1 MRFSLKKTGLFLSMI
16 LILTLLTGCSFGSLS
31 AERTEEKDLDVP
43 PAEDQNREN
52 WDKAET
58 SPLGK
63 YPELVTYT
71 LGQMKGTN
79 NSNLPDGQTYEDN
92 AYTRYLK
99 KVLNIQN
106 KNIFMESEERY
117 DEALNILV
125 KDRNLPDVFLVSD
138 RETLEELVDN
148 DLIEDLTDVYKNCAS
163 DKIKEMYESYGEE
176 LLASGTFD
184 GKLFAL
190 PETAIDD
197 GPQLLWLR
205 RDWMEQLGL
214 NEPKTLEEAFSVIR
228 AFQENRMGAEDG
240 EDPVGLVCDPGLVGT
255 ISTSYSV
262 DSVFESFGA
271 YPQQWIKNSD
281 GEVVYGSL
289 TEETKEALSYLRE
302 LYKQGILDPDF
313 ALRAQ
318 NNIRDLVVNGKCGAF
333 FGLWWAPNNP
343 LMDEYRQNQES
354 DWEPY
359 YLTADAKQRTEV
371 YSTFRDNKYVVVRK
385 GYEHPEIVMKI
396 LSVLFDYSRYKAEDA
411 DEMNS
416 YFALNVDPTARP
428 LMINVDYNEAT
439 YIVTRHIREALY
451 SPGTSKTREDLSA
464 IEVSYFDACK
474 EYLES
479 EVPSLEAWAA
489 YKSRISAVGLLVD
502 ANYHA
507 PEKKYLGDGDGEIP
521 QTLRSLEKNA
531 FIQIIMG
538 KKPVSFF
545 DSFVEDWYRKGGDSL
560 TERVR
565 AGLVNCDEE

>member
-1 MRFSLKKTGLFLSMI
+1 MRRSPRKTLLFFSAI
-16 LILTLLTGCSFGSLS
+16 LILTLLAGCSFGTGGMKKTDGDVSS
-31 AERTEEKDLDVP
+31 VKD
-43 PAEDQNREN
+43 REN
-52 WDKAET
+52 WDIAET

-79 NSNLPDGQTYEDN
+79 NSNLPEGQTYEDN

-99 KVLNIQN
+99 KTLNVQN

-125 KDRNLPDVFLVSD
+125 KDRNLPDIFLVSD
-138 RETLEELVDN
+138 RETLEELVEN
-148 DLIEDLTDVYKNCAS
+148 DLIEDLTEVYKSCAS
-163 DKIKEMYESYGEE
+163 DKIQEMYESYGKE

-197 GPQLLWLR
+197 GSQLLWLR
-205 RDWMEQLGL
+205 RDWMEQLGVK
-214 NEPKTLEEAFSVIR
+214 EPKTLAEALSVIR
-228 AFQENRMGAEDG
+228 AFQENRMGAEEG

-255 ISTSYSV
+255 VSTSYSV
-262 DSVFESFGA
+262 DSVFEMFGA
-271 YPQQWIKNSD
+271 YPQQWIKNAD
-281 GEVVYGSL
+281 GEIVYGSL
-289 TEETKEALSYLRE
+289 TEETKEALGYLRE

-333 FGLWWAPNNP
+333 FGLWWTPNNP
-343 LMDEYRQNQES
+343 LMDEYRKNKET

-359 YLTADAKQRTEV
+359 YLTADAKRTVEV
-371 YSTFRDNKYVVVRK
+371 YSTFWDSKYVVVRK

-396 LSVLFDYSRYKAEDA
+396 LSVLFDYSRYEAEDA
-411 DEMNS
+411 DEVNS

-439 YIVTRHIREALY
+439 YMVTRHIREALY
-451 SPGTSKTREDLSA
+451 SPGDAKTREDLSA
-464 IEVSYFDACK
+464 IEVSYFDACRK
-474 EYLES
+474 YLGA
-479 EVPSLEAWAA
+479 EVPSVEAWAA

-521 QTLRSLEKNA
+521 QTLRSLEKKA

-538 KKPVSFF
+538 KKPVSSF
-545 DSFVEDWYRKGGDSL
+545 DSFVEEWYRKGGDSL

-565 AGLVNCDEE
+565 KGIMICEK

>member
-1 MRFSLKKTGLFLSMI
+1 MRRSPRKTLLFFSAI
-16 LILTLLTGCSFGSLS
+16 LILTLLAGCSFGTGGMKKTDGDVSS
-31 AERTEEKDLDVP
+31 VKD
-43 PAEDQNREN
+43 REN
-52 WDKAET
+52 WDIAET

-79 NSNLPDGQTYEDN
+79 NSNLPEGQTYEDN

-99 KVLNIQN
+99 KTLNIQN
-106 KNIFMESEERY
+106 KNVFMESEERY

-125 KDRNLPDVFLVSD
+125 KDRNLPDIFLVSD
-138 RETLEELVDN
+138 RETLEELVEN
-148 DLIEDLTDVYKNCAS
+148 DLIEDLTEVYKSCAS
-163 DKIKEMYESYGEE
+163 DKIQEMYESYGKE

-197 GPQLLWLR
+197 GSQLLWLR
-205 RDWMEQLGL
+205 RDWMEQLGVK
-214 NEPKTLEEAFSVIR
+214 EPKTLDEALSVIR
-228 AFQENRMGAEDG
+228 AFQENRMGAEEG

-255 ISTSYSV
+255 VSTSYSV
-262 DSVFESFGA
+262 DSVFEMFGA
-271 YPQQWIKNSD
+271 YPQQWIKNAD
-281 GEVVYGSL
+281 GEIVYGSL
-289 TEETKEALSYLRE
+289 TEETKEALGYLRE

-333 FGLWWAPNNP
+333 FGLWWTPNNP
-343 LMDEYRQNQES
+343 LMDEYRKNKET

-359 YLTADAKQRTEV
+359 YLTADAKRTVEV
-371 YSTFRDNKYVVVRK
+371 YSTFWDSKYVVVRK

-396 LSVLFDYSRYKAEDA
+396 LSVLFDYSRYEAEDA
-411 DEMNS
+411 DEVNS

-439 YIVTRHIREALY
+439 YMVTRHIREALY
-451 SPGTSKTREDLSA
+451 SPGDAKTREDLSA
-464 IEVSYFDACK
+464 IEVSYFDACR
-474 EYLES
+474 EYLGA
-479 EVPSLEAWAA
+479 EVPSVEAWAA

-521 QTLRSLEKNA
+521 QTLRSLEKKA

-545 DSFVEDWYRKGGDSL
+545 DSFVEEWYRKGGDSL

-565 AGLVNCDEE
+565 KGIMICEK

>member
-1 MRFSLKKTGLFLSMI
+1 MRRSPRKTLLFFSAI
-16 LILTLLTGCSFGSLS
+16 LILTLLAGCSFGTGGMKKTDGDVSS
-31 AERTEEKDLDVP
+31 VKD
-43 PAEDQNREN
+43 REN
-52 WDKAET
+52 WDIAET

-79 NSNLPDGQTYEDN
+79 NSNLPEGQTYEDN

-99 KVLNIQN
+99 KTLNIQN
-106 KNIFMESEERY
+106 KNVFMESEERY

-125 KDRNLPDVFLVSD
+125 KDRNLPDIFLVSD
-138 RETLEELVDN
+138 RETLEELVEN
-148 DLIEDLTDVYKNCAS
+148 DLIEDLTEVYKSCAS
-163 DKIKEMYESYGEE
+163 DKIQEMYESYGKE

-205 RDWMEQLGL
+205 RDWMEQLGVK
-214 NEPKTLEEAFSVIR
+214 EPKTLDEALSVIR
-228 AFQENRMGAEDG
+228 AFQENRMGAEEG

-255 ISTSYSV
+255 VSTSYSV
-262 DSVFESFGA
+262 DSVFEMFGA
-271 YPQQWIKNSD
+271 YPQQWIKNAD
-281 GEVVYGSL
+281 GEIVYGSL
-289 TEETKEALSYLRE
+289 TEETKEALGYLRE

-333 FGLWWAPNNP
+333 FGLWWTPNNP
-343 LMDEYRQNQES
+343 LMDEYRKNKET

-359 YLTADAKQRTEV
+359 YLTADAKRTVEV
-371 YSTFRDNKYVVVRK
+371 YSTFWDSKYVVVRK

-396 LSVLFDYSRYKAEDA
+396 LSVLFDYSRYEAEDA
-411 DEMNS
+411 DEVNS

-439 YIVTRHIREALY
+439 YMVTRHIREALY
-451 SPGTSKTREDLSA
+451 SPGDAKTREDLSA
-464 IEVSYFDACK
+464 IEVSYFDACR
-474 EYLES
+474 EYLGA
-479 EVPSLEAWAA
+479 EVPSVEAWAA

-521 QTLRSLEKNA
+521 QTLRSLEKKA

-538 KKPVSFF
+538 KKPVSSF
-545 DSFVEDWYRKGGDSL
+545 DSFVEEWYRKGGDSL

-565 AGLVNCDEE
+565 KGIMICEK

>member
-1 MRFSLKKTGLFLSMI
+1 MRRSPRKTLLFFSAI
-16 LILTLLTGCSFGSLS
+16 LILTLLAGCSFGTGGMKKTDGDVSS
-31 AERTEEKDLDVP
+31 VKD
-43 PAEDQNREN
+43 REN
-52 WDKAET
+52 WDIAET

-79 NSNLPDGQTYEDN
+79 NSNLPEGQTYEDN

-99 KVLNIQN
+99 KTLNVQN

-125 KDRNLPDVFLVSD
+125 KDRNLPDIFLVSD
-138 RETLEELVDN
+138 RETLEELVEN
-148 DLIEDLTDVYKNCAS
+148 DLIEDLTEVYKSCAS
-163 DKIKEMYESYGEE
+163 DKIQEMYESYGKE

-197 GPQLLWLR
+197 GSQLLWLR
-205 RDWMEQLGL
+205 RDWMEQLGVK
-214 NEPKTLEEAFSVIR
+214 EPKTLDEALSVIR
-228 AFQENRMGAEDG
+228 AFQENRMGAEEG

-255 ISTSYSV
+255 VSTSYSV
-262 DSVFESFGA
+262 DSVFEMFGA
-271 YPQQWIKNSD
+271 YPQQWIKNAD
-281 GEVVYGSL
+281 GEIVYGSL
-289 TEETKEALSYLRE
+289 TEETKEALGYLRE

-333 FGLWWAPNNP
+333 FGLWWTPNNP
-343 LMDEYRQNQES
+343 LMDEYRKNKET

-359 YLTADAKQRTEV
+359 YLTADAKRTVEV
-371 YSTFRDNKYVVVRK
+371 YSTFWDSKYVVVRK

-396 LSVLFDYSRYKAEDA
+396 LSVLFDYSRYEAEDA
-411 DEMNS
+411 DEVNS

-439 YIVTRHIREALY
+439 YMVTKHIREALY
-451 SPGTSKTREDLSA
+451 SPGNAKTREDLSA
-464 IEVSYFDACK
+464 IEASYFDACK
-474 EYLES
+474 EYLEA
-479 EVPSLEAWAA
+479 EVPSVEAWAA

-502 ANYHA
+502 ANYRA
-507 PEKKYLGDGDGEIP
+507 SEKKYLGDGDGEIP
-521 QTLRSLEKNA
+521 QTLRLLEKNA

-545 DSFVEDWYRKGGDSL
+545 DSFVEEWYRKGGDSL

-565 AGLVNCDEE
+565 KGIMICEK

>member
-1 MRFSLKKTGLFLSMI
+1 MRRSPRKTLLFFSAI
-16 LILTLLTGCSFGSLS
+16 LILTLLAGCSFGTGGTKKTDGDVSS
-31 AERTEEKDLDVP
+31 VKD
-43 PAEDQNREN
+43 REN
-52 WDKAET
+52 WDIAET

-79 NSNLPDGQTYEDN
+79 NSNLPEGQTYEDN

-99 KVLNIQN
+99 KTLNVQN

-125 KDRNLPDVFLVSD
+125 KDRNLPDIFLVSD
-138 RETLEELVDN
+138 RETLEELVEN
-148 DLIEDLTDVYKNCAS
+148 DLIEDLTEVYKSCAS
-163 DKIKEMYESYGEE
+163 DKIQEMYESYGKE

-197 GPQLLWLR
+197 GSQLLWLR
-205 RDWMEQLGL
+205 RDWMEQLGVK
-214 NEPKTLEEAFSVIR
+214 EPKTLDEALSVIR
-228 AFQENRMGAEDG
+228 AFQENRMGAEEG

-255 ISTSYSV
+255 VSTSYSV
-262 DSVFESFGA
+262 DSVFEMFGA
-271 YPQQWIKNSD
+271 YPQQWIKNAD
-281 GEVVYGSL
+281 GEIVYGSL
-289 TEETKEALSYLRE
+289 TEETKEALGYLRE

-333 FGLWWAPNNP
+333 FGLWWTPNNP
-343 LMDEYRQNQES
+343 LMDEYRKNKET

-359 YLTADAKQRTEV
+359 YLTADAKRTVEV
-371 YSTFRDNKYVVVRK
+371 YSTFWDSKYVVVRK

-396 LSVLFDYSRYKAEDA
+396 LSVLFDYSRYEAEDA
-411 DEMNS
+411 DEVNS

-439 YIVTRHIREALY
+439 YIVTKHIREVLY
-451 SPGTSKTREDLSA
+451 SPGDAKTSEDLSA
-464 IEVSYFDACK
+464 IEASYFNACK
-474 EYLES
+474 EYLEA
-479 EVPSLEAWAA
+479 EVPSVEAWAA

-521 QTLRSLEKNA
+521 QTLRSLEKKA

-545 DSFVEDWYRKGGDSL
+545 DSFVEEWSRKGGDSL
-560 TERVR
+560 TEQVR
-565 AGLVNCDEE
+565 KGIMTCEK

>member
-1 MRFSLKKTGLFLSMI
+1 MRRSPRKTLLFFSAI
-16 LILTLLTGCSFGSLS
+16 LILTLLAGCSFGTGGMKKTDGDVSS
-31 AERTEEKDLDVP
+31 VKD
-43 PAEDQNREN
+43 REN
-52 WDKAET
+52 WDIAET

-79 NSNLPDGQTYEDN
+79 NSNLPEGQTYEDN

-99 KVLNIQN
+99 KTLNVQN

-125 KDRNLPDVFLVSD
+125 KDRNLPDIFLVSD
-138 RETLEELVDN
+138 RETLEELVEN
-148 DLIEDLTDVYKNCAS
+148 DLIEDLTEVYKSCAS
-163 DKIKEMYESYGEE
+163 DKIQEMYESYGKE

-197 GPQLLWLR
+197 GSQLLWLR
-205 RDWMEQLGL
+205 RDWMEQLGVK
-214 NEPKTLEEAFSVIR
+214 EPKTLDEALSVIR

-240 EDPVGLVCDPGLVGT
+240 EDPVDLVCDPGLVGT
-255 ISTSYSV
+255 VSTSYSV
-262 DSVFESFGA
+262 DSVFEMFGA
-271 YPQQWIKNSD
+271 YPQQWIKNAD
-281 GEVVYGSL
+281 GEIVYGSL
-289 TEETKEALSYLRE
+289 TEETKEALGYLRE

-333 FGLWWAPNNP
+333 FGLWWTPNNP
-343 LMDEYRQNQES
+343 LMDEYRKNKET

-359 YLTADAKQRTEV
+359 YLTADAKRTVEV
-371 YSTFRDNKYVVVRK
+371 YSTFWDSKYVVVRK

-396 LSVLFDYSRYKAEDA
+396 LSVLFDYSRYEAEDA
-411 DEMNS
+411 DEVNS

-439 YIVTRHIREALY
+439 YMVTRHIREALY
-451 SPGTSKTREDLSA
+451 SPGDAKTREDLSA
-464 IEVSYFDACK
+464 IEVSYFDACR
-474 EYLES
+474 EYLGA
-479 EVPSLEAWAA
+479 EVPSVEAWAA

-521 QTLRSLEKNA
+521 QTLRSLEKKA

-538 KKPVSFF
+538 KKPVSSF
-545 DSFVEDWYRKGGDSL
+545 DSFVEEWYRKGGDSL

-565 AGLVNCDEE
+565 KGIMICEK

>member
-1 MRFSLKKTGLFLSMI
+1 MRRSPRKTLLFFSAILIVTLLAGGSFGTGGTKKTDGDVS
-16 LILTLLTGCSFGSLS
+16 SV
-31 AERTEEKDLDVP
+31 KD
-43 PAEDQNREN
+43 REN
-52 WDKAET
+52 WDIAET

-79 NSNLPDGQTYEDN
+79 NSNLPEGQTYEDN

-99 KVLNIQN
+99 KTLNVQN

-125 KDRNLPDVFLVSD
+125 KDRNLPDIFLVSD
-138 RETLEELVDN
+138 RETLEELVEN
-148 DLIEDLTDVYKNCAS
+148 DLIEDLTEVYKSCAS
-163 DKIKEMYESYGEE
+163 DKIQEMYESYGKE

-197 GPQLLWLR
+197 GSQLLWLR
-205 RDWMEQLGL
+205 RDWMEQLGVK
-214 NEPKTLEEAFSVIR
+214 EPKTLDEALSVIR
-228 AFQENRMGAEDG
+228 AFQENRMGAEEG

-255 ISTSYSV
+255 VSTSYSV
-262 DSVFESFGA
+262 DSVFEMFGA
-271 YPQQWIKNSD
+271 YPQQWIKNAD
-281 GEVVYGSL
+281 GEIVYGSL
-289 TEETKEALSYLRE
+289 TEETKEALGYLRE

-333 FGLWWAPNNP
+333 FGLWWTPNNP
-343 LMDEYRQNQES
+343 LMDEYRKNKET

-359 YLTADAKQRTEV
+359 YLTADAKRTVEV
-371 YSTFRDNKYVVVRK
+371 YSTFWDSKYVVVRK

-396 LSVLFDYSRYKAEDA
+396 LSVLFDYSRYEAEDA
-411 DEMNS
+411 DEVNS

-439 YIVTRHIREALY
+439 YMVTKHIREALY
-451 SPGTSKTREDLSA
+451 SPGNAKTREDLSA
-464 IEVSYFDACK
+464 IEASYFDACK
-474 EYLES
+474 EYLEA
-479 EVPSLEAWAA
+479 EVPSVEAWAA

-502 ANYHA
+502 ANYRA
-507 PEKKYLGDGDGEIP
+507 SEKKYLGDGDGEIP
-521 QTLRSLEKNA
+521 QTLRLLEKNA

-538 KKPVSFF
+538 KKPVSSF
-545 DSFVEDWYRKGGDSL
+545 DSFVEEWYRKGGDSL

-565 AGLVNCDEE
+565 KGIMICEK

>member
-1 MRFSLKKTGLFLSMI
+1 MRRLKLKTGML
-16 LILTLLTGCSFGSLS
+16 LILSAVLFLTGCTSGEKKGQD
-31 AERTEEKDLDVP
+31 ADTRTKMAQRQKAWKE
-43 PAEDQNREN
+43 
-52 WDKAET
+52 AET

-63 YPELVTYT
+63 YPETVTYT
-71 LGQMKGTN
+71 LGQMKGTG
-79 NSNLPDGQTYEDN
+79 NSNLPEGETYENN

-99 KVLNIQN
+99 KILNVQN
-106 KNIFMESEERY
+106 KNIFMESEEGY

-125 KDRNLPDVFLVSD
+125 KDRNLPDIFLVSD
-138 RETLEELVDN
+138 RETLEELVEN
-148 DLIEDLTDVYKNCAS
+148 DLIEDLTEVYKSCAS
-163 DKIKEMYESYGEE
+163 DKIQEMYESYGEE

-205 RDWMEQLGL
+205 RDWMKQLGL
-214 NEPKTLEEAFSVIR
+214 KEPKTLEEAFSVIR

-255 ISTSYSV
+255 VSTSYSV
-262 DSVFESFGA
+262 DSVFEMFGA
-271 YPQQWIKNSD
+271 YPQQWIKNAD
-281 GEVVYGSL
+281 GEIVYGSL
-289 TEETKEALSYLRE
+289 TEETKEALGYLRE

-333 FGLWWAPNNP
+333 FGLWWTPNNP
-343 LMDEYRQNQES
+343 LMDEYRKNKET

-359 YLTADAKQRTEV
+359 YLTADAKRTVEV
-371 YSTFRDNKYVVVRK
+371 YSTFWDSKYVVVRK

-396 LSVLFDYSRYKAEDA
+396 LSVLFDYSRYEAEDA
-411 DEMNS
+411 DEVNS

-439 YIVTRHIREALY
+439 YMVTKHIREALY
-451 SPGTSKTREDLSA
+451 SPGNAKTREDLSA
-464 IEVSYFDACK
+464 IEASYFDACR
-474 EYLES
+474 EYLEA
-479 EVPSLEAWAA
+479 EVPSVEAWAA

-502 ANYHA
+502 ANYRA
-507 PEKKYLGDGDGEIP
+507 SEKKYLGDGDGEIP
-521 QTLRSLEKNA
+521 QTLRLLEKNA

-538 KKPVSFF
+538 KKPVSSF
-545 DSFVEDWYRKGGDSL
+545 DSFVEEWYRKGGDSL

-565 AGLVNCDEE
+565 KGIMICEK

>member
-1 MRFSLKKTGLFLSMI
+1 MRRSPRKTLLFFSAI
-16 LILTLLTGCSFGSLS
+16 LILTLLAGCSFGTGGMKKTDGDVSS
-31 AERTEEKDLDVP
+31 VKD
-43 PAEDQNREN
+43 REN
-52 WDKAET
+52 WDIAET

-79 NSNLPDGQTYEDN
+79 NSNLPEGQTYEDN

-99 KVLNIQN
+99 KTLNVQN

-125 KDRNLPDVFLVSD
+125 KDRNLPDIFLVSD
-138 RETLEELVDN
+138 RETLEELVEN
-148 DLIEDLTDVYKNCAS
+148 DLIEDLTEVYKSCAS
-163 DKIKEMYESYGEE
+163 DKIQEMYESYGKE

-197 GPQLLWLR
+197 GSQLLWLR
-205 RDWMEQLGL
+205 RDWMEQLGVK
-214 NEPKTLEEAFSVIR
+214 EPKTLDEALSVIR
-228 AFQENRMGAEDG
+228 AFQENRMGAEEG

-255 ISTSYSV
+255 VSTSYSV
-262 DSVFESFGA
+262 DSVFEMFGA
-271 YPQQWIKNSD
+271 YPQQWIKNAD
-281 GEVVYGSL
+281 GEIVYGSL
-289 TEETKEALSYLRE
+289 TEETKEALGYLRE

-333 FGLWWAPNNP
+333 FGLWWTPNNP
-343 LMDEYRQNQES
+343 LMDEYRKNKET

-359 YLTADAKQRTEV
+359 YLTADAKRTVEV
-371 YSTFRDNKYVVVRK
+371 YSTFWDSKYVVVRK
-385 GYEHPEIVMKI
+385 GYEHQEIVMKI
-396 LSVLFDYSRYKAEDA
+396 LSVLFDYSRYEAEDA
-411 DEMNS
+411 DEVNS

-439 YIVTRHIREALY
+439 YMVTKHIREALY
-451 SPGTSKTREDLSA
+451 SPGNAKTREDLSA
-464 IEVSYFDACK
+464 IEASYFDACK
-474 EYLES
+474 EYLEA
-479 EVPSLEAWAA
+479 EVPSVEAWAA

-502 ANYHA
+502 ANYRA
-507 PEKKYLGDGDGEIP
+507 SEKKYLGDGDGEIP
-521 QTLRSLEKNA
+521 QTLRLLEKNA

-538 KKPVSFF
+538 KKPVSSF
-545 DSFVEDWYRKGGDSL
+545 DSFVEEWYRKGGDSL

-565 AGLVNCDEE
+565 KGIMICEK

>member
-1 MRFSLKKTGLFLSMI
+1 MRRSPRKTLLFFSAI
-16 LILTLLTGCSFGSLS
+16 LILTLLAGCSFGAGGTKKTDGDVSS
-31 AERTEEKDLDVP
+31 VKD
-43 PAEDQNREN
+43 REN
-52 WDKAET
+52 WDIAET

-79 NSNLPDGQTYEDN
+79 NSNLPEGQTYEDN

-99 KVLNIQN
+99 KTLNVQN

-125 KDRNLPDVFLVSD
+125 KDRNLPDIFLVSD
-138 RETLEELVDN
+138 RETLEELVEN
-148 DLIEDLTDVYKNCAS
+148 DLIEDLTEVYKSCAS
-163 DKIKEMYESYGEE
+163 DKIQEMYESYGKE

-197 GPQLLWLR
+197 GSQLLWLR
-205 RDWMEQLGL
+205 RDWMEQLGVK
-214 NEPKTLEEAFSVIR
+214 EPKTLDEALSVIR
-228 AFQENRMGAEDG
+228 AFQENRMGAEEG

-255 ISTSYSV
+255 VSTSYSV
-262 DSVFESFGA
+262 DSVFEMFGA
-271 YPQQWIKNSD
+271 YPQQWIKNAD
-281 GEVVYGSL
+281 GEIVYGSL
-289 TEETKEALSYLRE
+289 TEETKEALGYLRE

-333 FGLWWAPNNP
+333 FGLWWTPNNP
-343 LMDEYRQNQES
+343 LMDEYRKNKET

-359 YLTADAKQRTEV
+359 YLTADAKRTVEV
-371 YSTFRDNKYVVVRK
+371 YSTFWDSKYVVVRK

-396 LSVLFDYSRYKAEDA
+396 LSVLFDYSRYEAEDA
-411 DEMNS
+411 DEVNS

-439 YIVTRHIREALY
+439 YMVTRHIREALY
-451 SPGTSKTREDLSA
+451 SPGDAKTREDLSA
-464 IEVSYFDACK
+464 IEASYFDACR
-474 EYLES
+474 EYLGA
-479 EVPSLEAWAA
+479 EVPSVEDWAA

-521 QTLRSLEKNA
+521 QTLRSLEKKA

-545 DSFVEDWYRKGGDSL
+545 DSFVEEWYRKGGDSL

-565 AGLVNCDEE
+565 KGIMICEK

>member
-1 MRFSLKKTGLFLSMI
+1 MRRSPRKTLLFFSAI
-16 LILTLLTGCSFGSLS
+16 LILTLLAGCSFGTGGMKKTDGDVSS
-31 AERTEEKDLDVP
+31 VKD
-43 PAEDQNREN
+43 REN
-52 WDKAET
+52 WDIAET

-79 NSNLPDGQTYEDN
+79 NSNLPEGQTYEDN

-99 KVLNIQN
+99 KTLNVQN

-125 KDRNLPDVFLVSD
+125 KDRNLPDIFLVSD
-138 RETLEELVDN
+138 RETLEELVEN
-148 DLIEDLTDVYKNCAS
+148 DLIEDLTEVYKSCAS
-163 DKIKEMYESYGEE
+163 DKIQEMYESYGKE

-197 GPQLLWLR
+197 GSQLLWLR
-205 RDWMEQLGL
+205 RDWMEQLGVK
-214 NEPKTLEEAFSVIR
+214 EPKTLDEALSVIR
-228 AFQENRMGAEDG
+228 AFQENRMGAEEG

-255 ISTSYSV
+255 VSTSYSV
-262 DSVFESFGA
+262 DSVFEMFGA
-271 YPQQWIKNSD
+271 YPQQWIKNAD
-281 GEVVYGSL
+281 GEIVYGSL
-289 TEETKEALSYLRE
+289 TEETKEALGYLRE

-333 FGLWWAPNNP
+333 FGLWWTPNNP
-343 LMDEYRQNQES
+343 LMDEYRKNKET

-359 YLTADAKQRTEV
+359 YLTADAKRTVEV
-371 YSTFRDNKYVVVRK
+371 YSTFWDSKYVVVRK

-396 LSVLFDYSRYKAEDA
+396 LSVLFDYSRYEAEDA
-411 DEMNS
+411 DEVNS

-439 YIVTRHIREALY
+439 YMVTKHIREALY
-451 SPGTSKTREDLSA
+451 SPGNAKTREDLSA
-464 IEVSYFDACK
+464 IEASYFNACK
-474 EYLES
+474 EYLEA
-479 EVPSLEAWAA
+479 EVPSVEAWAA

-502 ANYHA
+502 ANYRA
-507 PEKKYLGDGDGEIP
+507 SEKKYLGDGDGEIP
-521 QTLRSLEKNA
+521 QTLRLLEKNA

-538 KKPVSFF
+538 KKPVSSF
-545 DSFVEDWYRKGGDSL
+545 DSFVEEWYRKGGDSL

-565 AGLVNCDEE
+565 KGIMICEK

>member
-1 MRFSLKKTGLFLSMI
+1 MRRSPRKTLLFFSAI
-16 LILTLLTGCSFGSLS
+16 LILTLLAGCSFGTGGTKKTDGDVSS
-31 AERTEEKDLDVP
+31 VKD
-43 PAEDQNREN
+43 REN
-52 WDKAET
+52 WDIAET

-79 NSNLPDGQTYEDN
+79 NSNLPEGQTYEDN

-99 KVLNIQN
+99 KTLDVQN

-125 KDRNLPDVFLVSD
+125 KDRNLPDIFLVSD
-138 RETLEELVDN
+138 RETLEELVEN
-148 DLIEDLTDVYKNCAS
+148 DLIEDLTEVYKSCAS
-163 DKIKEMYESYGEE
+163 DKIQEMYESYGEE

-205 RDWMEQLGL
+205 RDWMKQLGL
-214 NEPKTLEEAFSVIR
+214 KEPKTLEEAFSVIR
-228 AFQENRMGAEDG
+228 AFQENRMGAEDD

-255 ISTSYSV
+255 VSTSYSV
-262 DSVFESFGA
+262 DSVFEMFGA
-271 YPQQWIKNSD
+271 YPQQWIKNAD
-281 GEVVYGSL
+281 GEIVYGSL
-289 TEETKEALSYLRE
+289 TEETKEALGYLRE

-333 FGLWWAPNNP
+333 FGLWWTPNNP
-343 LMDEYRQNQES
+343 LMDEYRKNKET

-359 YLTADAKQRTEV
+359 YLTADAKRTVEV
-371 YSTFRDNKYVVVRK
+371 YSTFWDSKYVVVRK

-396 LSVLFDYSRYKAEDA
+396 LSVLFDYSRYEAEDA
-411 DEMNS
+411 DEVNS

-439 YIVTRHIREALY
+439 YMVTKHIREALY
-451 SPGTSKTREDLSA
+451 SPGNAKTREDLSA
-464 IEVSYFDACK
+464 IEASYFDACK
-474 EYLES
+474 EYLEA
-479 EVPSLEAWAA
+479 EVPSVEAWAA

-502 ANYHA
+502 ANYRA
-507 PEKKYLGDGDGEIP
+507 SEKKYLGDGDGEIP
-521 QTLRSLEKNA
+521 QTLRLLEKNA

-538 KKPVSFF
+538 KKPVSSF
-545 DSFVEDWYRKGGDSL
+545 DSFVEEWYRKGGDSL

-565 AGLVNCDEE
+565 KGIMICEK

>member
-1 MRFSLKKTGLFLSMI
+1 MRRSPRKTLLFFSAI
-16 LILTLLTGCSFGSLS
+16 LILTLLAGCSFGTGGMKKTDGDVSS
-31 AERTEEKDLDVP
+31 VKD
-43 PAEDQNREN
+43 REN
-52 WDKAET
+52 WDIAET

-71 LGQMKGTN
+71 LGQMKGAN
-79 NSNLPDGQTYEDN
+79 NSNLPDGQNYEDN

-99 KVLNIQN
+99 KTLNIQN
-106 KNIFMESEERY
+106 KNVFMESEERY

-125 KDRNLPDVFLVSD
+125 KDRNLPDIFLVSD
-138 RETLEELVDN
+138 RETLEELVEN
-148 DLIEDLTDVYKNCAS
+148 DLIEDLTEVYKSCAS
-163 DKIKEMYESYGEE
+163 DKIQEMYESYGKE

-197 GPQLLWLR
+197 GSQLLWLR
-205 RDWMEQLGL
+205 RDWMEQLGVK
-214 NEPKTLEEAFSVIR
+214 EPKTLDEALSVIR
-228 AFQENRMGAEDG
+228 AFQENRMGAEEG

-255 ISTSYSV
+255 VSTSYSV
-262 DSVFESFGA
+262 DSVFEMFGA
-271 YPQQWIKNSD
+271 YPQQWIKNAD
-281 GEVVYGSL
+281 GEIVYGSL
-289 TEETKEALSYLRE
+289 TEETKEALGYLRE

-333 FGLWWAPNNP
+333 FGLWWTPNNP
-343 LMDEYRQNQES
+343 LMDEYRKNKET

-359 YLTADAKQRTEV
+359 YLTADAKRTVEV
-371 YSTFRDNKYVVVRK
+371 YSTFWDSKYVVVRK

-396 LSVLFDYSRYKAEDA
+396 LSVLFDYSRYEAEDA
-411 DEMNS
+411 DEVNS

-439 YIVTRHIREALY
+439 YMVTKHIREALY
-451 SPGTSKTREDLSA
+451 SPGNAKTREDLSA
-464 IEVSYFDACK
+464 IEASYFDACK
-474 EYLES
+474 EYLEA
-479 EVPSLEAWAA
+479 EVPSVEAWAA

-502 ANYHA
+502 ANYRA
-507 PEKKYLGDGDGEIP
+507 SEKKYLGDGDGEIP
-521 QTLRSLEKNA
+521 QTLRLLEKNA

-538 KKPVSFF
+538 KKPVSSF
-545 DSFVEDWYRKGGDSL
+545 DSFVEEWYRKGGDSL

-565 AGLVNCDEE
+565 KGIMICEK

>member
-1 MRFSLKKTGLFLSMI
+1 MRRSPRKTLLFFSAI
-16 LILTLLTGCSFGSLS
+16 LILTLLAGCSFGTGGMKKTDGDVSS
-31 AERTEEKDLDVP
+31 VKD
-43 PAEDQNREN
+43 REN
-52 WDKAET
+52 WDIAET

-79 NSNLPDGQTYEDN
+79 NSNLPEGQTYEDN

-99 KVLNIQN
+99 KTLNVQN

-125 KDRNLPDVFLVSD
+125 KDRNLPDIFLVSD
-138 RETLEELVDN
+138 RETLEELVEN
-148 DLIEDLTDVYKNCAS
+148 DLIEDLTEVYKSCAS
-163 DKIKEMYESYGEE
+163 DKIQEMYESYGKE

-197 GPQLLWLR
+197 GSQLLWLR
-205 RDWMEQLGL
+205 RDWMEQLGVK
-214 NEPKTLEEAFSVIR
+214 EPKTLDEALSVIR
-228 AFQENRMGAEDG
+228 AFQENRMGAEEG

-255 ISTSYSV
+255 VSTSYSV
-262 DSVFESFGA
+262 DSVFEMFGA
-271 YPQQWIKNSD
+271 YPQQWIKNAD
-281 GEVVYGSL
+281 GEIVYGSL
-289 TEETKEALSYLRE
+289 TEETKEALGYLRE

-333 FGLWWAPNNP
+333 FGLWWTPNNP
-343 LMDEYRQNQES
+343 LMDEYRKNKET

-359 YLTADAKQRTEV
+359 YLTADAKRTVEV
-371 YSTFRDNKYVVVRK
+371 YSTFWDSKYVVVRK

-396 LSVLFDYSRYKAEDA
+396 LSVLFDYSRYEAEDA
-411 DEMNS
+411 DEVNS

-439 YIVTRHIREALY
+439 YMVTRHIREALY
-451 SPGTSKTREDLSA
+451 SPGDAKTREDLSA
-464 IEVSYFDACK
+464 IEASYFDACK
-474 EYLES
+474 EYLEA
-479 EVPSLEAWAA
+479 EVPSVEAWAA

-521 QTLRSLEKNA
+521 QTLRSLEKKA

-538 KKPVSFF
+538 KKPVSSF
-545 DSFVEDWYRKGGDSL
+545 DSFVEEWYRKGGDSL

-565 AGLVNCDEE
+565 KGIMICEK

>member
-1 MRFSLKKTGLFLSMI
+1 MRRSPRKTLLFFSAI
-16 LILTLLTGCSFGSLS
+16 LILTLLAGCSFGTGGTKKTDGDVSS
-31 AERTEEKDLDVP
+31 VKD
-43 PAEDQNREN
+43 REN
-52 WDKAET
+52 WDIAET

-79 NSNLPDGQTYEDN
+79 NSNLPEGQTYEDN

-99 KVLNIQN
+99 KTLNVQN

-125 KDRNLPDVFLVSD
+125 KDRNLPDIFLVSD
-138 RETLEELVDN
+138 RETLEELVEN
-148 DLIEDLTDVYKNCAS
+148 DLIEDLTEVYKSCAS
-163 DKIKEMYESYGEE
+163 DKIQEMYESYGKE
-176 LLASGTFD
+176 LLTSGTFD

-197 GPQLLWLR
+197 GSQLLWLR
-205 RDWMEQLGL
+205 RDWMEQLGVK
-214 NEPKTLEEAFSVIR
+214 EPKTLDEALSVIR
-228 AFQENRMGAEDG
+228 AFQENRMGAEEG

-255 ISTSYSV
+255 VSTSYSV
-262 DSVFESFGA
+262 DSVFEMFGA
-271 YPQQWIKNSD
+271 YPQQWIKNAD
-281 GEVVYGSL
+281 GEIVYGSL
-289 TEETKEALSYLRE
+289 TEETKEALGYLRE

-333 FGLWWAPNNP
+333 FGLWWTPNNP
-343 LMDEYRQNQES
+343 LMDEYRKNKET

-359 YLTADAKQRTEV
+359 YLTADAKRTVEV
-371 YSTFRDNKYVVVRK
+371 YSTFWDSKYVVVRK

-396 LSVLFDYSRYKAEDA
+396 LSVLFDYSRYEAEDA
-411 DEMNS
+411 DEVNS

-439 YIVTRHIREALY
+439 YMVTRHIREALY
-451 SPGTSKTREDLSA
+451 SPGDAKTREDLSA
-464 IEVSYFDACK
+464 IEASYFDACR
-474 EYLES
+474 EYLGA
-479 EVPSLEAWAA
+479 EVPSVEDWAA

-521 QTLRSLEKNA
+521 QTLRSLEKKA

-545 DSFVEDWYRKGGDSL
+545 DSFVEEWYRKGGDSL

-565 AGLVNCDEE
+565 KGIMICEK

>member
-1 MRFSLKKTGLFLSMI
+1 MRRSPRKTLLFFSAI
-16 LILTLLTGCSFGSLS
+16 LILTLLAGCSFGTGGTKKTDGDVSS
-31 AERTEEKDLDVP
+31 VKD
-43 PAEDQNREN
+43 REN
-52 WDKAET
+52 WDIAET

-79 NSNLPDGQTYEDN
+79 NSNLPEGQTYEDN

-99 KVLNIQN
+99 KTLNVQN

-125 KDRNLPDVFLVSD
+125 KDRNLPDIFLVSD
-138 RETLEELVDN
+138 RETLEELVEN
-148 DLIEDLTDVYKNCAS
+148 DLIEDLTEVYKSCAS
-163 DKIKEMYESYGEE
+163 DKIQEMYESYGKE

-197 GPQLLWLR
+197 GSQLLWLR
-205 RDWMEQLGL
+205 RDWMEQLGVK
-214 NEPKTLEEAFSVIR
+214 EPKTLDEALSVIR
-228 AFQENRMGAEDG
+228 AFQENRMGAEEG

-255 ISTSYSV
+255 VSTSYSV
-262 DSVFESFGA
+262 DSVFEMFGA
-271 YPQQWIKNSD
+271 YPQQWIKNAD
-281 GEVVYGSL
+281 GEIVYGSL
-289 TEETKEALSYLRE
+289 TEETKEALGYLRE

-333 FGLWWAPNNP
+333 FGLWWTPNNP
-343 LMDEYRQNQES
+343 LMDEYRKNKET

-359 YLTADAKQRTEV
+359 YLTADAKRTVEV
-371 YSTFRDNKYVVVRK
+371 YSTFWDSKYVVVRK
-385 GYEHPEIVMKI
+385 GHEHPEIVMKI
-396 LSVLFDYSRYKAEDA
+396 LSVLFDYSRYEAEDA
-411 DEMNS
+411 DEVNS

-439 YIVTRHIREALY
+439 YMVTRHIREALY
-451 SPGTSKTREDLSA
+451 SPGDAKTREDLSA
-464 IEVSYFDACK
+464 IEASYFDACK
-474 EYLES
+474 EYLEA
-479 EVPSLEAWAA
+479 EVPSVEAWAA

-521 QTLRSLEKNA
+521 QTLRSLEKKA

-538 KKPVSFF
+538 KKPVSSF
-545 DSFVEDWYRKGGDSL
+545 DSFVEEWYRKGGDSL

-565 AGLVNCDEE
+565 KGIMICEK

>member
-1 MRFSLKKTGLFLSMI
+1 MRRSPRKTLLFFSAI
-16 LILTLLTGCSFGSLS
+16 LILTLLAGCSFGTGGTKKTDGDVSS
-31 AERTEEKDLDVP
+31 VKD
-43 PAEDQNREN
+43 REN
-52 WDKAET
+52 WDIAET

-79 NSNLPDGQTYEDN
+79 NSNLPEGQTYEDN

-99 KVLNIQN
+99 KTLNVQN
-106 KNIFMESEERY
+106 KNIFMESEEWY

-125 KDRNLPDVFLVSD
+125 KDRNLPDIFLVSD
-138 RETLEELVDN
+138 RETLEELVEN
-148 DLIEDLTDVYKNCAS
+148 DLIEDLTEVYKSCAS
-163 DKIKEMYESYGEE
+163 DKIQEMYESYGKE

-197 GPQLLWLR
+197 GSQLLWLR
-205 RDWMEQLGL
+205 RDWMEQLGVK
-214 NEPKTLEEAFSVIR
+214 EPKTLDEALSVIR
-228 AFQENRMGAEDG
+228 AFQENRMGAEEG

-255 ISTSYSV
+255 VSTSYSV
-262 DSVFESFGA
+262 DSVFEMFGA
-271 YPQQWIKNSD
+271 YPQQWIKNAD
-281 GEVVYGSL
+281 GEIVYGSL
-289 TEETKEALSYLRE
+289 TEETKEALGYLRE

-333 FGLWWAPNNP
+333 FGLWWTPNNP
-343 LMDEYRQNQES
+343 LMDEYRKNKET

-359 YLTADAKQRTEV
+359 YLTADAKRTVEV
-371 YSTFRDNKYVVVRK
+371 YSTFWDSKYVVVRK

-396 LSVLFDYSRYKAEDA
+396 LSVLFDYSRYEAEDA
-411 DEMNS
+411 DEVNS

-439 YIVTRHIREALY
+439 YMVTRHIREALY
-451 SPGTSKTREDLSA
+451 SPGNAKTREDLSA
-464 IEVSYFDACK
+464 IEASYFDACK
-474 EYLES
+474 EYLEA
-479 EVPSLEAWAA
+479 EVPSVEAWAA

-502 ANYHA
+502 ANYRA
-507 PEKKYLGDGDGEIP
+507 SEKKYLGDGDGEIP
-521 QTLRSLEKNA
+521 QTLRLLEKNA

-538 KKPVSFF
+538 KKPVSSF
-545 DSFVEDWYRKGGDSL
+545 DSFVEEWYRKGGDSL

-565 AGLVNCDEE
+565 KGIMICEK

>member
-1 MRFSLKKTGLFLSMI
+1 MRRSPRKTLLFFSAI
-16 LILTLLTGCSFGSLS
+16 LILTLLAGCSFGTGGMKKTDGDVSS
-31 AERTEEKDLDVP
+31 VKD
-43 PAEDQNREN
+43 REN
-52 WDKAET
+52 WDIAET

-79 NSNLPDGQTYEDN
+79 NSNLPEGQTYEDN

-99 KVLNIQN
+99 KTLNVQN

-125 KDRNLPDVFLVSD
+125 KDRNLPDIFLVSD
-138 RETLEELVDN
+138 RETLEELVEN
-148 DLIEDLTDVYKNCAS
+148 DLIEDLTEVYKSCAS
-163 DKIKEMYESYGEE
+163 DKIQEMYESYGKE

-197 GPQLLWLR
+197 GSQLLWLR
-205 RDWMEQLGL
+205 RDWMEQLGVK
-214 NEPKTLEEAFSVIR
+214 EPKTLDEALSVIR
-228 AFQENRMGAEDG
+228 AFQENRMGAEEG

-255 ISTSYSV
+255 VSTSYSV
-262 DSVFESFGA
+262 DSVFEMFGA
-271 YPQQWIKNSD
+271 YPQQWIKNAD
-281 GEVVYGSL
+281 GEIVYGSL
-289 TEETKEALSYLRE
+289 TEETKEALGYLRE

-333 FGLWWAPNNP
+333 FGLWWTPNNP
-343 LMDEYRQNQES
+343 LMDEYRKNKET

-359 YLTADAKQRTEV
+359 YLTADAKRTVEV
-371 YSTFRDNKYVVVRK
+371 YSTFWDSKYVVVRK

-396 LSVLFDYSRYKAEDA
+396 LSVLFDYSRYEAEDA
-411 DEMNS
+411 DEVNS

-439 YIVTRHIREALY
+439 YMVTKHIREALY
-451 SPGTSKTREDLSA
+451 SPGNAKTREDLSA
-464 IEVSYFDACK
+464 IEASYFDACK
-474 EYLES
+474 EYLEA
-479 EVPSLEAWAA
+479 EVPSVESWAA

-502 ANYHA
+502 ANYRA
-507 PEKKYLGDGDGEIP
+507 SEKKYLGDGDGEIP
-521 QTLRSLEKNA
+521 QTLRLLEKNA

-538 KKPVSFF
+538 KKPVSSF
-545 DSFVEDWYRKGGDSL
+545 DSFVEEWYRKGGDSL

-565 AGLVNCDEE
+565 KGIMICEK

>member
-1 MRFSLKKTGLFLSMI
+1 MRRSPRKTLLFFSAI
-16 LILTLLTGCSFGSLS
+16 LILTLLAGCSFGTGGMKKTDGDVSS
-31 AERTEEKDLDVP
+31 VKD
-43 PAEDQNREN
+43 REN
-52 WDKAET
+52 WDIAET

-79 NSNLPDGQTYEDN
+79 NSNLPEGQTYEDN

-99 KVLNIQN
+99 KTLNVQN

-125 KDRNLPDVFLVSD
+125 KDRNLPDIFLVSD
-138 RETLEELVDN
+138 RETLEELVEN
-148 DLIEDLTDVYKNCAS
+148 DLIEDLTEVYKSCAS
-163 DKIKEMYESYGEE
+163 DKIQEMYESYGKE

-197 GPQLLWLR
+197 GSQLLWLR
-205 RDWMEQLGL
+205 RDWMEQLGVK
-214 NEPKTLEEAFSVIR
+214 EPKTLDEALSVIR
-228 AFQENRMGAEDG
+228 AFQENRMGAEEG

-255 ISTSYSV
+255 VSTSYSV
-262 DSVFESFGA
+262 DSVFEMFGA
-271 YPQQWIKNSD
+271 YPQQWIKNAD
-281 GEVVYGSL
+281 GEIVYGSL
-289 TEETKEALSYLRE
+289 TEETKEALGYLRE

-333 FGLWWAPNNP
+333 FGLWWTPNNP
-343 LMDEYRQNQES
+343 LMDEYRKNKET

-359 YLTADAKQRTEV
+359 YLTADAKRTVEV
-371 YSTFRDNKYVVVRK
+371 YSTFWDSKYVVVRK

-396 LSVLFDYSRYKAEDA
+396 LSVLFDYSRYEAEDA
-411 DEMNS
+411 DEVNS

-439 YIVTRHIREALY
+439 YMVTRHIREALY
-451 SPGTSKTREDLSA
+451 SPGDAKTREDLSA
-464 IEVSYFDACK
+464 IEASYFDACR
-474 EYLES
+474 EYLGA
-479 EVPSLEAWAA
+479 EVPSVEDWAA

-521 QTLRSLEKNA
+521 QTLRSLEKKA

-545 DSFVEDWYRKGGDSL
+545 DSFVEEWYRKGGDSL

-565 AGLVNCDEE
+565 KEIMICEK

>member
-1 MRFSLKKTGLFLSMI
+1 MRRSPRKTLLFFSAI
-16 LILTLLTGCSFGSLS
+16 LILTLLAGCSFGTGGMKKTDGDVSS
-31 AERTEEKDLDVP
+31 VKD
-43 PAEDQNREN
+43 REN
-52 WDKAET
+52 WDIAET

-79 NSNLPDGQTYEDN
+79 NSNLPEGQTYEDN

-99 KVLNIQN
+99 KTLNVQN

-125 KDRNLPDVFLVSD
+125 KDRNLPDIFLVSD
-138 RETLEELVDN
+138 RETLEELVEN
-148 DLIEDLTDVYKNCAS
+148 DLIEDLTEVYKSCAS
-163 DKIKEMYESYGEE
+163 DKIQEMYESYGKE

-197 GPQLLWLR
+197 GSQLLWLR
-205 RDWMEQLGL
+205 RDWMEQLGVK
-214 NEPKTLEEAFSVIR
+214 EPKTLDEALSVIR
-228 AFQENRMGAEDG
+228 AFQENRMGAEEG

-255 ISTSYSV
+255 VSTSYSV
-262 DSVFESFGA
+262 DSVFEMFGA
-271 YPQQWIKNSD
+271 YPQQWIKNAD
-281 GEVVYGSL
+281 GEIVYGSL
-289 TEETKEALSYLRE
+289 TEETKEALGYLRE

-313 ALRAQ
+313 ALRAP
-318 NNIRDLVVNGKCGAF
+318 NTIRDLVVNGKCGAF
-333 FGLWWAPNNP
+333 FGLWWTPNNP
-343 LMDEYRQNQES
+343 LMDEYRKNKET

-359 YLTADAKQRTEV
+359 YLTADAKRTVEV
-371 YSTFRDNKYVVVRK
+371 YSTFWDSKYVVVRK

-396 LSVLFDYSRYKAEDA
+396 LSVLFDYSRYEAEDA
-411 DEMNS
+411 DEVNS

-439 YIVTRHIREALY
+439 YMVTKHIREALY
-451 SPGTSKTREDLSA
+451 SPGNAKTREDLSA
-464 IEVSYFDACK
+464 IEASYFDACK
-474 EYLES
+474 EYLEA
-479 EVPSLEAWAA
+479 EVPSVEAWAA

-502 ANYHA
+502 ANYRA
-507 PEKKYLGDGDGEIP
+507 SEKKYLGDGDGEIP
-521 QTLRSLEKNA
+521 QTLRLLEKNA

-538 KKPVSFF
+538 KKPVSSF
-545 DSFVEDWYRKGGDSL
+545 DSFVEEWYRKGGDSL

-565 AGLVNCDEE
+565 KGIMICEK

>member
-1 MRFSLKKTGLFLSMI
+1 MFFWDRGNEKTDGDVS
-16 LILTLLTGCSFGSLS
+16 SV
-31 AERTEEKDLDVP
+31 KD
-43 PAEDQNREN
+43 REN
-52 WDKAET
+52 WDIAET

-79 NSNLPDGQTYEDN
+79 NSNLPEGQTYEDN

-99 KVLNIQN
+99 KTLNVQN

-125 KDRNLPDVFLVSD
+125 KDRNLPDIFLVSD
-138 RETLEELVDN
+138 RETLEELVEN
-148 DLIEDLTDVYKNCAS
+148 DLIEDLTEVYKSCAS
-163 DKIKEMYESYGEE
+163 DKIQEMYESYGKE

-197 GPQLLWLR
+197 GSQLLWLR
-205 RDWMEQLGL
+205 RDWMEQLGVK
-214 NEPKTLEEAFSVIR
+214 EPKTLDEALSVIR
-228 AFQENRMGAEDG
+228 AFQENRMGAEEG

-255 ISTSYSV
+255 VSTSYSV
-262 DSVFESFGA
+262 DSVFEMFGA
-271 YPQQWIKNSD
+271 YPQQWIKNAD
-281 GEVVYGSL
+281 GEIVYGSL
-289 TEETKEALSYLRE
+289 TEETKEALGYLRE

-333 FGLWWAPNNP
+333 FGLWWTPNNP
-343 LMDEYRQNQES
+343 LMDEYRKNKET

-359 YLTADAKQRTEV
+359 YLTADAKRTVEV
-371 YSTFRDNKYVVVRK
+371 YSTFWDSKYVVVRK

-396 LSVLFDYSRYKAEDA
+396 LSVLFDYSRYEAEDA
-411 DEMNS
+411 DEVNS

-439 YIVTRHIREALY
+439 YMVTRHIREALY
-451 SPGTSKTREDLSA
+451 SPGDAKTREDLSA
-464 IEVSYFDACK
+464 IEASYFDACR
-474 EYLES
+474 EYLGA
-479 EVPSLEAWAA
+479 EVPSVEDWAA

-521 QTLRSLEKNA
+521 QTLRSLEKKA

-545 DSFVEDWYRKGGDSL
+545 DSFVEEWYRKGGDSL

-565 AGLVNCDEE
+565 KGIMICEK

>member
-1 MRFSLKKTGLFLSMI
+1 MFFWDRGNEKTDGDVS
-16 LILTLLTGCSFGSLS
+16 SV
-31 AERTEEKDLDVP
+31 KD
-43 PAEDQNREN
+43 REN
-52 WDKAET
+52 WDIAET

-79 NSNLPDGQTYEDN
+79 NSNLPEGQTYEDN

-99 KVLNIQN
+99 KTLNVQN

-125 KDRNLPDVFLVSD
+125 KDRNLPDIFLVSD
-138 RETLEELVDN
+138 RETLEELVEN
-148 DLIEDLTDVYKNCAS
+148 DLIEDLTEVYKSCAS
-163 DKIKEMYESYGEE
+163 DKIQEMYESYGKE

-197 GPQLLWLR
+197 GSQLLWLR
-205 RDWMEQLGL
+205 RDWMEQLGVK
-214 NEPKTLEEAFSVIR
+214 EPKTLDEALSVIR
-228 AFQENRMGAEDG
+228 AFQENRMGAEEG

-255 ISTSYSV
+255 VSTSYSV
-262 DSVFESFGA
+262 DSVFEMFGA
-271 YPQQWIKNSD
+271 YPQQWIKNAD
-281 GEVVYGSL
+281 GEIVYGSL
-289 TEETKEALSYLRE
+289 TEETKEALGYLRE

-333 FGLWWAPNNP
+333 FGLWWTPNNP
-343 LMDEYRQNQES
+343 LMDEYRKNKET

-359 YLTADAKQRTEV
+359 YLTADAKRTVEV
-371 YSTFRDNKYVVVRK
+371 YSTFWDSKYVVVRK

-396 LSVLFDYSRYKAEDA
+396 LSVLFDYSRYEAEDA
-411 DEMNS
+411 DEVNS

-439 YIVTRHIREALY
+439 YMVTKHIREALY
-451 SPGTSKTREDLSA
+451 SPGNAKTREDLSA
-464 IEVSYFDACK
+464 IEASYFDACK
-474 EYLES
+474 EYLEA
-479 EVPSLEAWAA
+479 EVPSVEAWAA

-502 ANYHA
+502 ANYRA
-507 PEKKYLGDGDGEIP
+507 SEKKYLGDGDGEIP
-521 QTLRSLEKNA
+521 QTLRLLEKNA

-538 KKPVSFF
+538 KKPVSSF
-545 DSFVEDWYRKGGDSL
+545 DSFVEEWYRKGGDSL

-565 AGLVNCDEE
+565 KGIMICEK

>member
-1 MRFSLKKTGLFLSMI
+1 MRRSPRKTLLFFSAI
-16 LILTLLTGCSFGSLS
+16 LILTLLAGCSFGTGGMKKTDGDVSS
-31 AERTEEKDLDVP
+31 VKD
-43 PAEDQNREN
+43 REN
-52 WDKAET
+52 WDIAET

-79 NSNLPDGQTYEDN
+79 NSNLPEGQTYEDN

-99 KVLNIQN
+99 KTLNVQN

-125 KDRNLPDVFLVSD
+125 KDRNLPDIFLVSD
-138 RETLEELVDN
+138 RETLEELVEN
-148 DLIEDLTDVYKNCAS
+148 DLIEDLTEVYKSCAS
-163 DKIKEMYESYGEE
+163 DKIQEMYESYGKE

-197 GPQLLWLR
+197 GSQLLWLR
-205 RDWMEQLGL
+205 RDWMEQLGVK
-214 NEPKTLEEAFSVIR
+214 EPKTLDEALSVIR
-228 AFQENRMGAEDG
+228 AFQENRMGAEEG

-255 ISTSYSV
+255 VSTSYSV
-262 DSVFESFGA
+262 DSVFEMFGA
-271 YPQQWIKNSD
+271 YSQQWIKNAD
-281 GEVVYGSL
+281 GEIVYGSL
-289 TEETKEALSYLRE
+289 TEETKEALGYLRE

-333 FGLWWAPNNP
+333 FGLWWTPNNP
-343 LMDEYRQNQES
+343 LMDEYRKNKET

-359 YLTADAKQRTEV
+359 YLTADAKRTVEV
-371 YSTFRDNKYVVVRK
+371 YSTFWDSKYVVVRK

-396 LSVLFDYSRYKAEDA
+396 LSVLFDYSRYEAEDA
-411 DEMNS
+411 DEVNS

-439 YIVTRHIREALY
+439 YMVTKHIREALY
-451 SPGTSKTREDLSA
+451 SPGNAKTREDLSA
-464 IEVSYFDACK
+464 IEASYFDACK
-474 EYLES
+474 EYLEA
-479 EVPSLEAWAA
+479 EVPSVEAWAA

-502 ANYHA
+502 ANYRA
-507 PEKKYLGDGDGEIP
+507 SEKKYLGDGDGEIP
-521 QTLRSLEKNA
+521 QTLRLLEKNA

-538 KKPVSFF
+538 KKPVSSF
-545 DSFVEDWYRKGGDSL
+545 DSFVEEWYRKGGDSL

-565 AGLVNCDEE
+565 KGIMICEK

>member
-1 MRFSLKKTGLFLSMI
+1 MRRSPRKTLLFFSAI
-16 LILTLLTGCSFGSLS
+16 LILTLLAGCSFGTGGMKKTDGDVSS
-31 AERTEEKDLDVP
+31 VKD
-43 PAEDQNREN
+43 REN
-52 WDKAET
+52 WDIAET

-79 NSNLPDGQTYEDN
+79 NSNLPEGQTYEDN

-99 KVLNIQN
+99 KTLNVQN

-125 KDRNLPDVFLVSD
+125 KDRNLPDIFLVSD
-138 RETLEELVDN
+138 RETLEELVEN
-148 DLIEDLTDVYKNCAS
+148 DLIEDLTEVYKSCAS
-163 DKIKEMYESYGEE
+163 DKIQEMYESYGKE

-197 GPQLLWLR
+197 GSQLLWLR
-205 RDWMEQLGL
+205 RDWMEQLGVK
-214 NEPKTLEEAFSVIR
+214 EPKTLDEALSVIR
-228 AFQENRMGAEDG
+228 AFQENRMGAEEG

-255 ISTSYSV
+255 VSTSYSV
-262 DSVFESFGA
+262 DSVFEMFGA
-271 YPQQWIKNSD
+271 YPQQWIKNAD
-281 GEVVYGSL
+281 GEIVYGSL
-289 TEETKEALSYLRE
+289 TEETKEALGYLRE

-333 FGLWWAPNNP
+333 FGLWWTPNNP
-343 LMDEYRQNQES
+343 LMDEYRKNKET

-359 YLTADAKQRTEV
+359 YLTADAKRTVEV
-371 YSTFRDNKYVVVRK
+371 YSTFWDSKYVVVRK

-396 LSVLFDYSRYKAEDA
+396 LSVLFDYSRYEAEDA
-411 DEMNS
+411 DEVNS

-439 YIVTRHIREALY
+439 YMVTKHIREALY
-451 SPGTSKTREDLSA
+451 SPGNAKTREDLSA
-464 IEVSYFDACK
+464 IEASYFDACK
-474 EYLES
+474 EYLEA
-479 EVPSLEAWAA
+479 EVPSVEAWAA

-521 QTLRSLEKNA
+521 QTLRLLEKNA

-538 KKPVSFF
+538 KKPVSSF
-545 DSFVEDWYRKGGDSL
+545 DSFVEEWYRKGGDSL

-565 AGLVNCDEE
+565 KGIMICEK

>member
-1 MRFSLKKTGLFLSMI
+1 MRRSPRKTLLFFSAI
-16 LILTLLTGCSFGSLS
+16 LILTLLAGCSFGTGGMKKTDGDVSS
-31 AERTEEKDLDVP
+31 VKD
-43 PAEDQNREN
+43 REN
-52 WDKAET
+52 WDIAET

-79 NSNLPDGQTYEDN
+79 NSNLPEGQTYEDN

-99 KVLNIQN
+99 KTLNIQN
-106 KNIFMESEERY
+106 KNVFMESEERY

-125 KDRNLPDVFLVSD
+125 KDRNLPDIFLVSD
-138 RETLEELVDN
+138 RETLEELVEN
-148 DLIEDLTDVYKNCAS
+148 DLIEDLTEVYKSCAS
-163 DKIKEMYESYGEE
+163 DKIQEMYESYGKE

-197 GPQLLWLR
+197 GSQLLWLR
-205 RDWMEQLGL
+205 RDWMEQLGVK
-214 NEPKTLEEAFSVIR
+214 EPKTLDEALSVIR
-228 AFQENRMGAEDG
+228 AFQENRMGAEEG

-255 ISTSYSV
+255 VSTSYSV
-262 DSVFESFGA
+262 DSVFEMFGA
-271 YPQQWIKNSD
+271 YPQQWIKNAD
-281 GEVVYGSL
+281 GEIVYGSL
-289 TEETKEALSYLRE
+289 TEETKEALGYLRE

-333 FGLWWAPNNP
+333 FGLWWTPNNP
-343 LMDEYRQNQES
+343 LMDEYRKNKET

-359 YLTADAKQRTEV
+359 YLTADAKRTVEV
-371 YSTFRDNKYVVVRK
+371 YSTFWDSKYVVVRK

-396 LSVLFDYSRYKAEDA
+396 LSVLFDYSRYEAEDA
-411 DEMNS
+411 DEVNS

-439 YIVTRHIREALY
+439 YMVTRHIREALY
-451 SPGTSKTREDLSA
+451 SPGDAKTREDLSA
-464 IEVSYFDACK
+464 IEVSYFDACRK
-474 EYLES
+474 YLGA
-479 EVPSLEAWAA
+479 EVPSVEAWAA

-521 QTLRSLEKNA
+521 QTLRSLEKKA

-545 DSFVEDWYRKGGDSL
+545 DSFVEEWYRKGGDSL

-565 AGLVNCDEE
+565 KGIMICEK

>member
-1 MRFSLKKTGLFLSMI
+1 MRRSPRKTLLFFSAI
-16 LILTLLTGCSFGSLS
+16 LILTLLAGCSFGTGGMKKTDGDVSS
-31 AERTEEKDLDVP
+31 VKD
-43 PAEDQNREN
+43 REN
-52 WDKAET
+52 WDIAET

-79 NSNLPDGQTYEDN
+79 NSNLPEGQTYEDN

-99 KVLNIQN
+99 KTLNVQN

-125 KDRNLPDVFLVSD
+125 KDRNLPDIFLVSD
-138 RETLEELVDN
+138 RETLEELVEN
-148 DLIEDLTDVYKNCAS
+148 DLIEDLTEVYKSCAS
-163 DKIKEMYESYGEE
+163 DKIQEMYESYGKE

-197 GPQLLWLR
+197 GSQLLWLR
-205 RDWMEQLGL
+205 RDWMEQLGVK
-214 NEPKTLEEAFSVIR
+214 EPKTLDEALSVIR
-228 AFQENRMGAEDG
+228 AFQENRMGAEEG

-255 ISTSYSV
+255 VSTSYSV
-262 DSVFESFGA
+262 DSVFEMFGA
-271 YPQQWIKNSD
+271 YPQQWIKNAD
-281 GEVVYGSL
+281 GEIVYGSL
-289 TEETKEALSYLRE
+289 TEETKEALGYLRE

-333 FGLWWAPNNP
+333 FGLWWTPNNP
-343 LMDEYRQNQES
+343 LMDEYRKNKET

-359 YLTADAKQRTEV
+359 YLTADAKRTVEV
-371 YSTFRDNKYVVVRK
+371 YSTFWDSKYVVVRK

-396 LSVLFDYSRYKAEDA
+396 LSVLFDYSRYEAEDA
-411 DEMNS
+411 DEVNS

-439 YIVTRHIREALY
+439 YMVTRHIREAFY
-451 SPGTSKTREDLSA
+451 SPGDAKTREDLSA
-464 IEVSYFDACK
+464 IEVSYFDACRK
-474 EYLES
+474 YLGA
-479 EVPSLEAWAA
+479 EVPSVEAWAA

-521 QTLRSLEKNA
+521 QTLRSLEKKA

-538 KKPVSFF
+538 KKPVSSF
-545 DSFVEDWYRKGGDSL
+545 DSFVEEWYRKGGDSL

-565 AGLVNCDEE
+565 KGIMICEK

>member
-1 MRFSLKKTGLFLSMI
+1 MRRSPRKTLLFFSAI
-16 LILTLLTGCSFGSLS
+16 LILTLLAGCSFGTGGMKKTDGDVSS
-31 AERTEEKDLDVP
+31 VKD
-43 PAEDQNREN
+43 REN
-52 WDKAET
+52 WDIAET

-79 NSNLPDGQTYEDN
+79 NSNLPEGQTYEDN

-99 KVLNIQN
+99 KTLNVQN

-125 KDRNLPDVFLVSD
+125 KDRNLPDIFLVSD
-138 RETLEELVDN
+138 RETLEELVEN
-148 DLIEDLTDVYKNCAS
+148 DLIEDLTEVYKSCAS
-163 DKIKEMYESYGEE
+163 DKIQEMYESYGKE

-197 GPQLLWLR
+197 GSQLLWLR
-205 RDWMEQLGL
+205 RDWMEQLGVK
-214 NEPKTLEEAFSVIR
+214 EPKTLDEALSVIR
-228 AFQENRMGAEDG
+228 AFQENRMGAEEG

-255 ISTSYSV
+255 VSTSYSV
-262 DSVFESFGA
+262 DSVFEMFGA
-271 YPQQWIKNSD
+271 YPQQWIKNAD
-281 GEVVYGSL
+281 GEIVYGSL
-289 TEETKEALSYLRE
+289 TEETKEALGYLRE

-333 FGLWWAPNNP
+333 FGLWWTPNNP
-343 LMDEYRQNQES
+343 LMDEYRKNKET

-359 YLTADAKQRTEV
+359 YLTADAKRTVEV
-371 YSTFRDNKYVVVRK
+371 YSTFWDSKYVVVRK

-396 LSVLFDYSRYKAEDA
+396 LSVLFDYSRYEAEDA
-411 DEMNS
+411 DEVNS

-439 YIVTRHIREALY
+439 YMVTKHIREALY
-451 SPGTSKTREDLSA
+451 SPGNAKTREDLSA
-464 IEVSYFDACK
+464 IEASYFDACR
-474 EYLES
+474 EYLGA
-479 EVPSLEAWAA
+479 EVPSVEDWAA

-521 QTLRSLEKNA
+521 QTLRSLEKKA

-538 KKPVSFF
+538 KKPVSSF
-545 DSFVEDWYRKGGDSL
+545 DSFVEEWYRKGGDSL

-565 AGLVNCDEE
+565 KGIMICEK

>member
-1 MRFSLKKTGLFLSMI
+1 MRRSPRKTLLFFSAI
-16 LILTLLTGCSFGSLS
+16 LILTLLAGCSFGTGGTKKTDGDVSS
-31 AERTEEKDLDVP
+31 VKD
-43 PAEDQNREN
+43 REN
-52 WDKAET
+52 WDIAET

-79 NSNLPDGQTYEDN
+79 NSNLPEGQTYEDN

-99 KVLNIQN
+99 KTLNVQN

-125 KDRNLPDVFLVSD
+125 KDRNLPEIFLVSD
-138 RETLEELVDN
+138 RETLEELVEN
-148 DLIEDLTDVYKNCAS
+148 DLIEDLTEVYKSCAS
-163 DKIKEMYESYGEE
+163 DKIQEMYESYGKE

-197 GPQLLWLR
+197 GSQLLWLR
-205 RDWMEQLGL
+205 RDWMEQLGVK
-214 NEPKTLEEAFSVIR
+214 EPKTLDEALSVIR
-228 AFQENRMGAEDG
+228 AFQENRMGAEEG

-255 ISTSYSV
+255 VSTSYSV
-262 DSVFESFGA
+262 DSVFEMFGA
-271 YPQQWIKNSD
+271 YPQQWIKNAD
-281 GEVVYGSL
+281 GEIVYGSL
-289 TEETKEALSYLRE
+289 TEETKEALGYLRE

-333 FGLWWAPNNP
+333 FGLWWTPNNP
-343 LMDEYRQNQES
+343 LMDEYRKNKET

-359 YLTADAKQRTEV
+359 YLTADAKRTVEV
-371 YSTFRDNKYVVVRK
+371 YSTFWDSKYVVVRK

-396 LSVLFDYSRYKAEDA
+396 LSVLFDYSRYEAEDA
-411 DEMNS
+411 DEVNS

-439 YIVTRHIREALY
+439 YMVTRHIREALY
-451 SPGTSKTREDLSA
+451 SPGDAKTREDLSA
-464 IEVSYFDACK
+464 IEASYFDACR
-474 EYLES
+474 EYLGA
-479 EVPSLEAWAA
+479 EVPSVEDWAA

-521 QTLRSLEKNA
+521 QTLRSLEKKA

-545 DSFVEDWYRKGGDSL
+545 DSFVEEWYRKGGDSL

-565 AGLVNCDEE
+565 KGIMICEK